1 MGKLIAGTVICAAIV
16 GAAPAWAVSVDT
28 PQDQGQ
34 QTQQIYLRE
43 TQKVTARAQ
52 LIYKLADNAST
63 PQPGAVEGRAEVVER
78 SQGLVIYETGRHLH
92 RRSAGPPG
100 EPGPHNDH
108 GHRQLDARA
117 NPAGA
122 PPLLGPHARPSSSHR
137 KAEAKPRTE
146 SRLIR
151 CAE

>member
-43 TQKVTARAQ
+43 TQKVTARAE

-78 SQGLVIYETGRHLH
+78 SQGLVIYELAATSTADPQVRPASPVHTTTTATVSWTPAPTLPAPRHF
-92 RRSAGPPG
+92 
-100 EPGPHNDH
+100 
-108 GHRQLDARA
+108 
-117 NPAGA
+117 
-122 PPLLGPHARPSSSHR
+122 
-137 KAEAKPRTE
+137 
-146 SRLIR
+146 
-151 CAE
+151 